1 MVTNQPIAAPP
12 AVVSSAMLSKF
23 RSIDMRAG
31 LYPQELAIRVRVI
44 DGVVHARVEMNEF
57 PLDDLDVVLDL
68 IGEQFDKTKA
78 PS

>member
-1 MVTNQPIAAPP
+1 
-12 AVVSSAMLSKF
+12 MLSKF
-23 RSIDMRAG
+23 KSLDMRTG

-44 DGVVHARVEMNEF
+44 DGIVHTRVEMNEF
-57 PLDDLDVVLDL
+57 PLDDLDVVLEL